1 MGTKPES
8 GRYKKA
14 QGNWLA
20 RVSGVVIGAAVAAA
34 SLLVPALANAEQE
47 ASRSSSL
54 ERRIEAVR
62 EAADANVA
70 EPAEQNHLQTVQWRN
85 WPNWSDWPNWPNWAN
100 WGNWG
105 NWPRY

>member
-1 MGTKPES
+1 MGTNPES
-8 GRYKKA
+8 GRYEKA
-14 QGNWLA
+14 RNNWLA
-20 RVSGVVIGAAVAAA
+20 RVFGVVAGAAVAVVT
-34 SLLVPALANAEQE
+34 LLVPVLASAEQD
-47 ASRSSSL
+47 ASHSSSL

-62 EAADANVA
+62 EAADATAA